1 MLMGLIQTISVSV
14 FSAFIGGIVAS
25 LVERHHTRLGLR
37 EAILKRIRRELHLA
51 ERMAHIA
58 RRLLVSMEVTGDRVS
73 RDKIEDELFSS
84 VLDESELTALSAE
97 LKSYQI
103 DPEQAVCA
111 THCLRQELLA
121 KVMDFQSGSNSLE
134 SDISEIQKSTKKHSE
149 KYTDLI
155 KTVYLRFKWGE
166 WIMRSLCAYRH
177 GTQR

>member
-1 MLMGLIQTISVSV
+1 MGLIQTISVSV

-37 EAILKRIRRELHLA
+37 ETILKRIRRELYLS

-58 RRLLVSMEVTGDRVS
+58 RRLLVSMEVTGDRVD

-103 DPEQAVCA
+103 DPDRAVCA
-111 THCLRQELLA
+111 THRLRQELLE
-121 KVMDFQSGSNSLE
+121 KVMDFQSGSNALE
-134 SDISEIQKSTKKHSE
+134 AELYEIQQSTKKHSE

-155 KTVYLRFKWGE
+155 KTVYHRFQWAE
-166 WIMRSLCAYRH
+166 WIKGSLCGYRH
-177 GTQR
+177 GIRR